1 MSQPTSSASPVLA
14 AAVSPAIVG
23 LDVGDRVT
31 HFCALDPE
39 RCVVER
45 ARFVTT
51 PEAVHEF
58 FRGRPPLRIVL
69 EAGSQS
75 PWLSAELRAMGH
87 QVQVADPRRIA
98 LIAKGHR
105 KTDRRDAEVLARLA
119 LGMPELLGDVHHRS
133 LEDQADV
140 AMLRA
145 RDLCVS
151 MRTKCVQHV
160 RGTLKAFGVRMRS
173 CSTKSFHRA
182 VREVIPEA
190 LLPALEGVLSTL
202 ASLERQIRDY
212 EQRMAKI
219 VRERKPAAALL
230 QDTNGVGPVTSLA
243 FVLTVADPA
252 RFSSSRTVGSWVG
265 LAPRVHASGDHDPQ
279 LSISKTGDGYLRR
292 LLVQSAQYILGPFGQ
307 DCDLRRFGLKL
318 AERGGKGAKRRAVV
332 AVARKLAVMLHRRW
346 VTGEAYDPFRQEKR
360 RAAAAGSGDSPGD
373 PLARGSVDGNL
384 AAVEKAVD
392 S

>member
-1 MSQPTSSASPVLA
+1 MAHPTSPAFPVLA
-14 AAVSPAIVG
+14 AAVSPAMVG

-31 HFCALDPE
+31 HLCALDAE
-39 RCVVER
+39 RGVL
-45 ARFVTT
+45 ARGRFATT
-51 PEAVHEF
+51 LEAVHES
-58 FRGRPPLRIVL
+58 FRGLPPLRIVL

-87 QVQVADPRRIA
+87 QVQVADPRRVA

-145 RDLCVS
+145 RDLCVR
-151 MRTKCVQHV
+151 MRTMCVQHV
-160 RGTLKAFGVRMRS
+160 RGTLKVFGVRMRS
-173 CSTKSFHRA
+173 CSTAGFHRA
-182 VREVIPEA
+182 VRGVIPEA
-190 LLPALEGVLSTL
+190 LLPALEGVLSIL
-202 ASLERQIRDY
+202 AGLERQIRDY
-212 EQRMAKI
+212 EKRMARI
-219 VRERKPAAALL
+219 VRERKQVATSF
-230 QDTNGVGPVTSLA
+230 QEVNGVGAVTSLA
-243 FVLTVADPA
+243 FALTVDDPT

-292 LLVQSAQYILGPFGQ
+292 LLVQCAQYILGRFGQ

-318 AERGGKGAKRRAVV
+318 VERGGKGAKRRAVT
-332 AVARKLAVMLHRRW
+332 AVARKLAVLLHRLW
-346 VTGEAYDPFRQEKR
+346 VTGEPYDPFRQEKR
-360 RAAAAGSGDSPGD
+360 LMAAAKTGGSTAD
-373 PLARGSVDGNL
+373 PPARGREGD
-384 AAVEKAVD
+384 A
-392 S
+392 